1 MIVIFPLGLQISFL
15 ELNRTGSK
23 FQAFSLMYAVI
34 SVSKCKQELNNGLAN
49 SWSLKPKQNITKLN
63 YLYDLIARNEWA

>member
-15 ELNRTGSK
+15 ELNRTGLK
-23 FQAFSLMYAVI
+23 FQAFSLRYAVI

-49 SWSLKPKQNITKLN
+49 SWSLKPK
-63 YLYDLIARNEWA
+63 